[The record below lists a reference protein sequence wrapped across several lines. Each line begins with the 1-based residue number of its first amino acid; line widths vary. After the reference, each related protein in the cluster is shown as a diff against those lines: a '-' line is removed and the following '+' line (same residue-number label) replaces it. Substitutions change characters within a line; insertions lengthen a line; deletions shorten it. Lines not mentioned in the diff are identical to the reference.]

1 VPYLCDEDA
10 LSPSAH
16 CIFHD
21 QSYWKDNPSRVN
33 ERLIKKIETALPN
46 KEVLYF
52 IGYNL
57 PEIKITEGFEAA
69 TYFDF
74 TKFHD
79 LAYFKSA
86 TFDLVSFEGARF
98 EGSAVFQD
106 ATFRKADLSAVFQD
120 ATFRKAD
127 FKQATFNEEA
137 NFQRAIFGKHDFSE
151 SKFLGSLIF
160 NEAIFGEA

>member
-1 VPYLCDEDA
+1 MPYLCDEDA

-57 PEIKITEGFEAA
+57 PEIKISEGFEAA

-98 EGSAVFQD
+98 EG
-106 ATFRKADLSAVFQD
+106 SAVFQD